1 MAASHFMGYFADIGV
16 LVLAAIIS
24 AALVLR
30 FGVIGF
36 VIGVV
41 SVWALGILRIQLLY
55 RIDPQ
60 RDAAMLDAAWVAVL
74 GWIVGVLWCAPFLA
88 GRLLF
93 RWRRRRHRHDNAA

>member
-1 MAASHFMGYFADIGV
+1 MTSLADIGP
-16 LVLAAIIS
+16 LVVAAIIS

-36 VIGVV
+36 VVGVV
-41 SVWALGILRIQLLY
+41 SVWALGILRTQLLY

-74 GWIVGVLWCAPFLA
+74 GWLVGALWCAPFLG
-88 GRLLF
+88 GRWLF
-93 RWRRRRHRHDNAA
+93 RLKRRRHG